1 MAGWTEKQRQFFA
14 AYTSSGDVVGAYR
27 AVYVV
32 DRMTEEAVRERAE
45 ALLARSKELEQAAL
59 ESPKQVRG
67 GMLTLEAHL
76 AELERLRDRAAAAE
90 KFSYAIQAEVARGKA
105 AGLYG
110 DRSEP
115 VSEVSL
121 GVVQLPM
128 RKDDE

>member
-1 MAGWTEKQRQFFA
+1 MAGWTEKQRQFLTACA
-14 AYTSSGDVVGAYR
+14 ASGDVIEAYR

-32 DRMTEEAVRERAE
+32 DRMTEEAIRGRAE
-45 ALLARSKELEQAAL
+45 ALLARAGEAERVAVEA
-59 ESPKQVRG
+59 PRPVRG

-76 AELERLRDRAAAAE
+76 GELERLRDRAAAAE

-115 VSEVSL
+115 VSETSL